1 MKIELSIDLKFRDVA
16 GAKSIHQSLKPDNV
30 EFPMGLDFD
39 MIHKGKTIQ
48 IILQSIGK
56 VETLVSTVDE
66 IMSNCQ
72 VSKDS
77 LEIISQ

>member
-1 MKIELSIDLKFRDVA
+1 
-16 GAKSIHQSLKPDNV
+16 
-30 EFPMGLDFD
+30 
-39 MIHKGKTIQ
+39 KGKTIQ